1 MSDQKVVKNT
11 PLAYAS
17 QDKFFLDAYVD
28 ESYNYSLKKCL
39 MVQLCSQ
46 EKKLF
51 LYYDF
56 TGVMDNYKGDKK
68 LKKVIGERYREYYR

>member
-1 MSDQKVVKNT
+1 MRNKHLVKTIRDRFMSDQKVVKNT

-39 MVQLCSQ
+39 MV
-46 EKKLF
+46 
-51 LYYDF
+51 
-56 TGVMDNYKGDKK
+56 
-68 LKKVIGERYREYYR
+68 